1 MNRTPIH
8 VILNEDDV
16 DNDQIIRRLDRLERL
31 LLSTRQPARAAAAA
45 AAAYQ
50 PSNVVRGQADCVG
63 CAQRSST
70 TEKVMY
76 FSLGVVLTTMITLLV
91 RNMKNNQGRRKQ

>member
-8 VILNEDDV
+8 VILNEDD
-16 DNDQIIRRLDRLERL
+16 DDDQIIRRLDRLERM
-31 LLSTRQPARAAAAA
+31 LLSTRQPTRA

-50 PSNVVRGQADCVG
+50 PSNVVKGQADCVG

>member
-8 VILNEDDV
+8 VILNEDD
-16 DNDQIIRRLDRLERL
+16 DDDDQIIRRLDRLERI

-45 AAAYQ
+45 YQ
-50 PSNVVRGQADCVG
+50 PSNVVKGQADCVG

>member
-8 VILNEDDV
+8 VILNEDD
-16 DNDQIIRRLDRLERL
+16 DDDDQIIRRLDRLERM
-31 LLSTRQPARAAAAA
+31 LLSRQPARAAAA
-45 AAAYQ
+45 YQ
-50 PSNVVRGQADCVG
+50 SSNVVKGQADCVG

>member
-8 VILNEDDV
+8 VILNEDDAN
-16 DNDQIIRRLDRLERL
+16 DDDQIIRRLDRLERIL
-31 LLSTRQPARAAAAA
+31 LSSTRQPARAAA
-45 AAAYQ
+45 YQ
-50 PSNVVRGQADCVG
+50 SSNVVRGQADCVG